1 MKKALLL
8 IGCPEAPAQTPMTIY
23 TAYKLRQIGYDVTI
37 SSNPAASKL
46 IKVSDTEKNYIQKMV
61 NIDSFID
68 NLEENDF
75 DLLVGIIHK
84 DAAVSFFVT
93 YYHLLNTKSMAI
105 IFQRDQDLVDDFV
118 EQVKENT
125 DAEIIS
131 AKAYHNPTPVRVKV
145 DKALKQLEG
154 EE

>member
-8 IGCPEAPAQTPMTIY
+8 IGCPEAPAQTPIAIY
-23 TAYKLRQIGYDVTI
+23 TTYKLRNLGYDVTI

-46 IKVSDTEKNYIQKMV
+46 IKVSDPEKNYIQNMV
-61 NIDSFID
+61 NIDSCID
-68 NLEENDF
+68 NLEEKEY
-75 DLLVGIIHK
+75 DLLIGIIHK
-84 DAAVSFFVT
+84 DAAVSYFVT

-105 IFQRDQDLVDDFV
+105 IFQRNQDEVDDFV

-125 DAEIIS
+125 DAETIS
-131 AKAYHNPTPVRVKV
+131 AKAYHNPTPIKVRI

-154 EE
+154 E

>member
-1 MKKALLL
+1 
-8 IGCPEAPAQTPMTIY
+8 
-23 TAYKLRQIGYDVTI
+23 
-37 SSNPAASKL
+37 
-46 IKVSDTEKNYIQKMV
+46 MV

>member
-1 MKKALLL
+1 
-8 IGCPEAPAQTPMTIY
+8 
-23 TAYKLRQIGYDVTI
+23 
-37 SSNPAASKL
+37 
-46 IKVSDTEKNYIQKMV
+46 
-61 NIDSFID
+61 
-68 NLEENDF
+68 
-75 DLLVGIIHK
+75 
-84 DAAVSFFVT
+84 
-93 YYHLLNTKSMAI
+93 MAI